1 MQALIEVI
9 LPVFLVIGAGYA
21 AVRRG
26 ILSESGIDG
35 LMKFTL
41 SIALPCLLFRAISDL
56 DLAAFEP
63 KLIGTFY
70 LGATFCFVL
79 GIALARIALRRPWP
93 DAVVIGFCALF
104 SNSLLLGLPITE
116 RAFGADALAGN
127 YAIVSLHAPFCYSL
141 GVITMEIVRSDRA
154 SPFTTVAAIAGTMSR
169 NALVLGIAL
178 GFVVNLGDVPLPHV
192 LREALDLLA
201 RAAIPAALF
210 GLGGIMVGYRLE
222 GSLPAAGLICAIS
235 LLVHPAFVFAGQRCP
250 EPFGRGNALRRADGG
265 DGAGRQRLSLR
276 AHVRSSKKGRGFGGP
291 ARDGVIRPDGLAL
304 ASPSALIRRRC
315 CAVPSR
321 AVSRSAM
328 SACRWASEDSPTCP
342 SKDIAR
348 GLRRR
353 RPR

>member
-222 GSLPAAGLICAIS
+222 GSLPAAGLICVIS
-235 LLVHPAFVFAGQRCP
+235 LLVHPAFVFAGS
-250 EPFGRGNALRRADGG
+250 NVLN
-265 DGAGRQRLSLR
+265 LSVE
-276 AHVRSSKKGRGFGGP
+276 AT
-291 ARDGVIRPDGLAL
+291 
-304 ASPSALIRRRC
+304 
-315 CAVPSR
+315 
-321 AVSRSAM
+321 RSAVLTAAM
-328 SACRWASEDSPTCP
+328 APGVNAYLFAHMYGAAKRVAASAVLLGTASSVLTVWLWLHLLP
-342 SKDIAR
+342 
-348 GLRRR
+348 
-353 RPR
+353 